1 MNKSRYAYFSAIL
14 TAAALQAAVVW
25 QDHAAPLAGKLAC
38 TFVACL
44 GLAVSREKLAEVEQL
59 VVAACLA
66 GATVLTVVLGHLSAS
81 STTAV
86 VASVALTTFAQ
97 VRHLLLVQ
105 LTGGAVPATRM
116 EGALEEPPAP
126 PPPLPPGDSQ

>member
-25 QDHAAPLAGKLAC
+25 QDHAAPLAGKL
-38 TFVACL
+38 ACL

-81 STTAV
+81 STTAF

>member
-25 QDHAAPLAGKLAC
+25 QDHAAPLAGKLD
-38 TFVACL
+38 CL

>member
-25 QDHAAPLAGKLAC
+25 QDHAAPLAGKL
-38 TFVACL
+38 ACL

>member
-1 MNKSRYAYFSAIL
+1 VNKSRYAYFSAIL

-25 QDHAAPLAGKLAC
+25 QDHAAPLAGKL
-38 TFVACL
+38 ACL